1 MNEPEKSEIH
11 VLEDDPLVASTV
23 MRTLEEHGFRCRW
36 FRTAAEL
43 LACVKQ
49 RAPALCIVDLGLP
62 DRDGL
67 DVVRELQQNFDCG
80 VMILT
85 ARGFLSDR
93 VIGLEFGADDYVVKP
108 FEPRELVARV
118 RSILRRYGPRGANE
132 RRDGR
137 RVACFDG
144 WQFDTASF
152 ALTDPDG
159 GEEVLGA
166 AEAHLLQALLEHPNR
181 IQTRQQLSGTPDLL
195 PYDRSI
201 DVRISRLRRKLR
213 DDPHNPRLVKTVYG
227 VGYLLAVTVSWTGK
241 IEHRKAT

>member
-1 MNEPEKSEIH
+1 MNKPEKSEIY
-11 VLEDDPLVASTV
+11 VLEDDPLVAHTLT
-23 MRTLEEHGFRCRW
+23 RTLEEHGFICRW
-36 FRTAAEL
+36 FATASEL
-43 LACVKQ
+43 LAFVKQ

-67 DVVRELQQNFDCG
+67 DVVRELQQKVGCG

-118 RSILRRYGPRGANE
+118 RSILRRYDHQGTHPGQE
-132 RRDGR
+132 DRRLA
-137 RVACFDG
+137 VFDG
-144 WQFDTASF
+144 WRFDTASF
-152 ALTDPDG
+152 ALTDPEG

-166 AEAHLLQALLEHPNR
+166 AEAYLLQALLEHPNR
-181 IQTRQQLSGTPDLL
+181 IQNRQQLSQIPDLL

-213 DDPHNPRLVKTVYG
+213 DDPHSPRLVKTVYG
-227 VGYLLAVTVSWTGK
+227 VGYLLAVNVIWTSK
-241 IEHRKAT
+241 

>member
-1 MNEPEKSEIH
+1 MNESDKSEIY
-11 VLEDDPLVASTV
+11 VLEDDPLVARTV
-23 MRTLEEHGFRCRW
+23 TRTLEEHRFHCRW

-49 RAPALCIVDLGLP
+49 RTPALCIVDLGLP

-67 DVVRELQQNFDCG
+67 DVVRELQETFDCG

-93 VIGLEFGADDYVVKP
+93 VLGLEFGADDYVVKP

-118 RSILRRYGPRGANE
+118 RSILRRYGHRGAKAMQ
-132 RRDGR
+132 DGR

-152 ALTDPDG
+152 ALTDPTG
-159 GEEVLGA
+159 GEEMLGA
-166 AEAHLLQALLEHPNR
+166 ADAQLLQAFLERPNC
-181 IQTRQQLSGTPDLL
+181 IQNRQQLSRTPDLL

-213 DDPHNPRLVKTVYG
+213 DDPHSPRLVKTVYG
-227 VGYLLAVTVSWTGK
+227 VGYLLAVNVSWTSK
-241 IEHRKAT
+241 

>member
-1 MNEPEKSEIH
+1 MSESEKNEIH
-11 VLEDDPLVASTV
+11 VLEDDPLVARTV
-23 MRTLEEHGFRCRW
+23 MRVLEEHGYQCQW

-49 RAPALCIVDLGLP
+49 HSPDLCIVDLGLP

-67 DVVRELQQNFDCG
+67 DVVRELQQKYECG

-118 RSILRRYGPRGANE
+118 RSILRRYGRRGTNE
-132 RRDGR
+132 SKGER

-152 ALTDPDG
+152 ALADPEG

-166 AEAHLLQALLEHPNR
+166 AEAHLLLALLEHPNR
-181 IQTRQQLSGTPDLL
+181 ILTRQQLSRTPDLL

-227 VGYLLAVTVSWTGK
+227 VGYLLAVSVSWTSNL
-241 IEHRKAT
+241 EHK

>member
-1 MNEPEKSEIH
+1 MSDAGKHEIH
-11 VLEDDPLVASTV
+11 VLEDDPLVARTV
-23 MRTLEEHGFRCRW
+23 MRTLEEHGLSCRW

-43 LACVKQ
+43 LACVD
-49 RAPALCIVDLGLP
+49 RHPPALCIVDLGLP

-67 DVVRELQQNFDCG
+67 EVVRELRQRSDCG

-118 RSILRRYGPRGANE
+118 RSILRRYGGLGANAAQG
-132 RRDGR
+132 GR
-137 RVACFDG
+137 RVACFEG

-152 ALTDPDG
+152 ALTDPEG
-159 GEEVLGA
+159 GAEVLGA
-166 AEAHLLQALLEHPNR
+166 AEAHLLQTLLEHPNR
-181 IQTRQQLSGTPDLL
+181 IQTRQQLAGTPDLL

-227 VGYLLAVTVSWTGK
+227 VGYLLAVNVSWTGRA
-241 IEHRKAT
+241 EHG